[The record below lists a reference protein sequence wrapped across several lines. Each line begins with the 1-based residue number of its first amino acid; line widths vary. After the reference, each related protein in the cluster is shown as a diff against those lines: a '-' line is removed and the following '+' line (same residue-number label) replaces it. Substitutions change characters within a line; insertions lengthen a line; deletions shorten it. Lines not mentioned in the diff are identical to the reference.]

1 MDKYTGSQNEEKQLT
16 PMADGGARTSY
27 GENAAVREPSVGKGR
42 YDLISPFA
50 IRRLARWY
58 EAGAAKYAPRNWEKG
73 MPYSRCLDSALRHIN
88 KFQMGWTDED
98 HLAAAVWNL
107 CAIIHFEENYM
118 DDFNDLPD
126 YNRKGE

>member
-1 MDKYTGSQNEEKQLT
+1 MDKHTGSQNEERQLT

-27 GENAAVREPSVGKGR
+27 GERAAIREPSTGKGR

-73 MPYSRCLDSALRHIN
+73 MPYS
-88 KFQMGWTDED
+88 
-98 HLAAAVWNL
+98 
-107 CAIIHFEENYM
+107 
-118 DDFNDLPD
+118 
-126 YNRKGE
+126 